1 MEYTQL
7 SPVVSGFYMGK
18 KHHLLYYVGPAHPSG
33 ESLGGIFGQTM
44 GVGDGRTSNG

>member
-18 KHHLLYYVGPAHPSG
+18 KTPLTVLRGARTSKWRVTW
-33 ESLGGIFGQTM
+33 GIFGQTM